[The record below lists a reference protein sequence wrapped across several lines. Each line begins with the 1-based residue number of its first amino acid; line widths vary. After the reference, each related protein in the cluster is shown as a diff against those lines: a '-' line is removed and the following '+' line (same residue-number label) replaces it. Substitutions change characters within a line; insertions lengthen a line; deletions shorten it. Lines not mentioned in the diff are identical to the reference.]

1 MRTSTQPALNH
12 WVSLG
17 VVFGMVE
24 ANSLRQ
30 NPAYSL
36 RWPPGGVSPIW

>member
-1 MRTSTQPALNH
+1 MRTSTQPALNQ

-24 ANSLRQ
+24 ANWLTQ
-30 NPAYSL
+30 NPAYSP
-36 RWPPGGVSPIW
+36 R